1 MKKLVTMT
9 IIFGISMM
17 VNAQDVK
24 FGLKGGVNFAS
35 ISGKGVDKV
44 KTKTAFHVG
53 ILSEIPITDKFSF
66 QPELLY
72 SVQGIKENDNN
83 AELKLDYFQIPLMG
97 KYYVAEGLSVQAGPQ
112 IGLLISA
119 KAKVAG
125 EGEDDIKDL
134 MKKTDFGLNFG
145 LGYKLDNG
153 LNFDARY
160 NLGLSKIFKK
170 DYYLGDIK
178 AYNSVIQIS
187 IGYLF

>member
-72 SVQGIKENDNN
+72 SAQGIKENDNN